1 VRAIHAI
8 DAALFDELRPGEAL
22 LVVTNRGTQRYV
34 MAALAEVER
43 RGQLW
48 AKVSGVGVA
57 GAELTTVDLEMTA
70 TITASHLAALLRL
83 AQLAVSLGAPFG
95 PSLEHVPD
103 AVEVALARER
113 EPVAP
118 PSRQLDFAGSGIN
131 QWVALEGALK
141 TREAARIPATGFE
154 TEYLL
159 HGPVALLDE
168 RDALVLLDD
177 GGPAAE
183 RVASIATAAER
194 TGAAVHRIGAPGLAQ
209 PLGVFPLTASVQRIA
224 LELAEQLGVN
234 PDSFGFDDPQRWAA
248 FEEIWPE
255 L

>member
-1 VRAIHAI
+1 MGTAPHSVTRERMERQPA
-8 DAALFDELRPGEAL
+8 ELRAL
-22 LVVTNRGTQRYV
+22 LDDRAAVERVAGRLDGRPVLLIGTGTSWHTANEGALLLARAV
-34 MAALAEVER
+34 EAALA
-43 RGQLW
+43 G
-48 AKVSGVGVA
+48 
-57 GAELTTVDLEMTA
+57 
-70 TITASHLAALLRL
+70 
-83 AQLAVSLGAPFG
+83 
-95 PSLEHVPD
+95 
-103 AVEVALARER
+103 ER

-141 TREAARIPATGFE
+141 AREAARIPAAGFE

-159 HGPVALLDE
+159 HGPVALLDQ

-177 GGPAAE
+177 GGPATE

-194 TGAAVHRIGAPGLAQ
+194 TGAAVHRIEAAGLAQ

>member
-1 VRAIHAI
+1 MERQPA
-8 DAALFDELRPGEAL
+8 ELRAL
-22 LVVTNRGTQRYV
+22 LDDRAAVERVAGRLDGRPVLLIGTGTSWHTANECALLLARAV
-34 MAALAEVER
+34 EAALA
-43 RGQLW
+43 G
-48 AKVSGVGVA
+48 
-57 GAELTTVDLEMTA
+57 
-70 TITASHLAALLRL
+70 
-83 AQLAVSLGAPFG
+83 
-95 PSLEHVPD
+95 
-103 AVEVALARER
+103 ER

-141 TREAARIPATGFE
+141 AREAARIPAAGFE

-159 HGPVALLDE
+159 HG
-168 RDALVLLDD
+168 
-177 GGPAAE
+177 

-194 TGAAVHRIGAPGLAQ
+194 TGAAVHRIEAAGLAQ